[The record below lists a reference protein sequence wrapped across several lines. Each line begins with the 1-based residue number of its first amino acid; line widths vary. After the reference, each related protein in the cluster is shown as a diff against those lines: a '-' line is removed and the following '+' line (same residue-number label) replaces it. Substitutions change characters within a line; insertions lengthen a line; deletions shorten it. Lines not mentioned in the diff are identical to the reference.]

1 MRFCHESA
9 KGRIAKRCACH
20 EKTTRLH
27 SHASKMGS
35 SATQNAKTTSHL
47 ETAPKRAFRARLP
60 LFNTLWRKW
69 LCRSVRA
76 RRPAEKLRRV
86 DEGPTT
92 IRPRS
97 SMAIRR
103 GPDDQHDANTGP
115 TPDSNYKRE
124 PFATPSGKNLSYHA
138 MMFDEGFIDS
148 NPCCWCHAGDDGIL
162 KPHRFAG

>member
-1 MRFCHESA
+1 LQSDAPAMKKPRACIHTLP
-9 KGRIAKRCACH
+9 KWGRLPRKTRKRPPIL
-20 EKTTRLH
+20 RLH
-27 SHASKMGS
+27 
-35 SATQNAKTTSHL
+35 QNEH
-47 ETAPKRAFRARLP
+47 FARDF
-60 LFNTLWRKW
+60 LFLTHFEGNDF
-69 LCRSVRA
+69 VAARA

-97 SMAIRR
+97 PMAIRR

-138 MMFDEGFIDS
+138 MMFDEGFIS
-148 NPCCWCHAGDDGIL
+148 LEDGF
-162 KPHRFAG
+162 KPLLLVPRGG